1 MRTILAK
8 RTVLSHP
15 RFWLA
20 TTGVTLATSLTF
32 LGGAG
37 PVLAQTPPLPTYGP
51 PTSAIMEGH
60 EAHVFRTFQVGVSAF
75 VPLAQLQ
82 SILPGDF
89 TAIANPPGSNT
100 AQIGIAFIFHQR
112 SERSGVV
119 DGPASVLVV
128 TAVVRHSLLARNET
142 VLLANEQSDPASVT
156 SANAMFGEGT
166 TRLAEVEARIDEKN
180 GWLRLKF
187 EGRDK
192 DLRLKLKLEATV
204 SAAAMTKVRQDPV
217 ATPFRALNGTTAASS
232 FFLANEF
239 DTVTVTINEDN
250 FRMDA
255 PHDVLHLPGGD
266 LTLVGM
272 GPAMTLQRWRDIYF
286 KLEIE

>member
-1 MRTILAK
+1 LCHSRSFRASC
-8 RTVLSHP
+8 R
-15 RFWLA
+15 RFHCYRES
-20 TTGVTLATSLTF
+20 TGIEH
-32 LGGAG
+32 GADRHR
-37 PVLAQTPPLPTYGP
+37 L
-51 PTSAIMEGH
+51 H
-60 EAHVFRTFQVGVSAF
+60 
-75 VPLAQLQ
+75 
-82 SILPGDF
+82 
-89 TAIANPPGSNT
+89 
-100 AQIGIAFIFHQR
+100 FHQR

-119 DGPASVLVV
+119 DGPASVLS
-128 TAVVRHSLLARNET
+128 RHGSRPTLVLARNET

-272 GPAMTLQRWRDIYF
+272 GPAMTLQRWRDI
-286 KLEIE
+286 LLQARNRVRPHPSTRVE